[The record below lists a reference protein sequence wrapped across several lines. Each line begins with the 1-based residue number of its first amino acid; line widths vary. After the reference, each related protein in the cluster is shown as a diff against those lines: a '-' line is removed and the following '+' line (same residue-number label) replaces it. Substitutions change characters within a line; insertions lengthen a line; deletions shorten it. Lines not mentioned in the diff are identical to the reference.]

1 MTQYAATLLA
11 SADES
16 NSLRAQKQIRT
27 LRKTELDSL
36 YSEWLQKAPV
46 EGRGQSSPRRRHI

>member
-16 NSLRAQKQIRT
+16 NSSRAQKQIRT

-36 YSEWLQKAPV
+36 YSEWLQRARRV
-46 EGRGQSSPRRRHI
+46 RGQSSPRRRHI